1 MFCDRDDVA
10 DKDWCAELVA
20 CAIDNP
26 DYLPVCGLVFLPDGK
41 EPEYRKLT
49 ENKVSAT
56 SYRLFG
62 INDLMYLSNSFIIYN
77 PVNKI
82 FRSDIIKNHN
92 IRFSQGDSL
101 GEDAVFNMNYLYHLR
116 GNIAYVDKILYSY
129 CDVNPTSLCKANY
142 DAYAK
147 SYENIFNAY
156 KELFTKL
163 GADSPENIIDLHSY
177 HYNEILRSAI
187 LYATDKGFNCG

>member
-1 MFCDRDDVA
+1 
-10 DKDWCAELVA
+10 
-20 CAIDNP
+20 
-26 DYLPVCGLVFLPDGK
+26 
-41 EPEYRKLT
+41 
-49 ENKVSAT
+49 
-56 SYRLFG
+56 
-62 INDLMYLSNSFIIYN
+62 
-77 PVNKI
+77 
-82 FRSDIIKNHN
+82 
-92 IRFSQGDSL
+92 
-101 GEDAVFNMNYLYHLR
+101 MNYLYHLG

-187 LYATDKGFNCG
+187 LYATDKAMTKKERFKAFKTFIYLPAFDQCRKKASAEKVGDRKVFMMAKIRPFLLLYILIKEIL